1 MGTYSEKVA
10 DDYKTTIQRIQELQ
24 KIVGEEIGQF
34 ETTKK
39 ESRKSPVVTTVI
51 SHVKGIS
58 FPLEIHIHQDES
70 REQSK
75 LSIDNI
81 EENVEKKSI
90 GSASYNKLN
99 DEDPTEDADDISI
112 PKLVSASCVFGDN
125 SPVFIKSSTEN
136 FSCDSGFNSSPDIKV
151 RNDDTDKYNQ
161 SQDEATFNIFSKQPP
176 LPPQRRNT
184 EEKKVRDKELL
195 ESFLRNENHQ
205 KKKETMAMSK
215 VTATGIKETLIRKT
229 FKIRFH
235 VKLNQEGGSSQT
247 EKTSVLQCFLKL
259 FKLDKIFS
267 KK

>member
-1 MGTYSEKVA
+1 MG
-10 DDYKTTIQRIQELQ
+10 RIQELQ

-34 ETTKK
+34 ETT
-39 ESRKSPVVTTVI
+39 
-51 SHVKGIS
+51 
-58 FPLEIHIHQDES
+58 QDES
-70 REQSK
+70 REKSK

-81 EENVEKKSI
+81 EENVEIESI
-90 GSASYNKLN
+90 GSASFIKLN
-99 DEDPTEDADDISI
+99 EEDPTEDADDISI

-184 EEKKVRDKELL
+184 EEKKMRDKELL

-205 KKKETMAMSK
+205 KKKETMAMSNSGK
-215 VTATGIKETLIRKT
+215 QITPQKKDIPTVPQIPLPTVRELPGQKKQKSKKSKMTATGIKETLIRKT
-229 FKIRFH
+229 YKIRFH
-235 VKLNQEGGSSQT
+235 VNLNQEDGNSQT
-247 EKTSVLQCFLKL
+247 ERTSVLQCFLKL
-259 FKLDKIFS
+259 FKLDKISS